1 MQKIGIIGLGYVGLT
16 LSVALAKSGEV
27 QVYGIEKS
35 DETRRKLEQG
45 KAHFFETGLNEALA
59 SVRTS
64 GQLEILSSISELPP
78 VETIIVTVGTPLDQ
92 VTRRF
97 STEALFSVADDLG
110 NHLEGHELVVLRSTV
125 SVGTTDTFAEI
136 LRNRI
141 GKKIDYAFCPE
152 RTVEGYAMMEL
163 RSLPQI
169 VGAVTPRVHARAAS
183 VFSVLTSTVVKVED
197 PKTAELIKLYDNAQR
212 DVWFAYA
219 NEVALV
225 CDELSINAYEVIEKG
240 GLGYSRSNLARP
252 GLVGGP
258 CLSKDPHILVQSLTK
273 LDGKENSSTSPV
285 ITQTARLLNEDL
297 VPRII
302 SRILEFRSI
311 PSKICLMGVA
321 FKGVPITDDLRGS
334 PIWEMLDQLKA
345 RLPFVKLAIHDY
357 YCDPAAFNSYEVSV
371 SKNIKAATDG
381 ADVVCFLNNLAAY
394 ESISIDELAL
404 GISSGGLIYDVWSR
418 FGRARQ
424 LSNEVKYI
432 GLGNLN

>member
-16 LSVALAKSGEV
+16 LSVALAKSGES
-27 QVYGIEKS
+27 QVYGIEQS
-35 DETRRKLEQG
+35 DDIRWKLKRG
-45 KAHFFETGLNEALA
+45 KAHFFENGLNDALA
-59 SVRTS
+59 SVRAS
-64 GQLEILSSISELPP
+64 GQLEILASISELPP

-92 VTRRF
+92 ITKRF
-97 STEALFSVADDLG
+97 NTESLFRVADDLG
-110 NHLEGHELVVLRSTV
+110 NHLEGHELVILRSTV
-125 SVGTTDTFAEI
+125 SVGTTDRFAEI

-152 RTVEGYAMMEL
+152 RTVEGYAMVEL
-163 RSLPQI
+163 TSLPQI
-169 VGAVTPRVHARAAS
+169 IGAVSPRVHARAAS
-183 VFSVLTSTVVKVED
+183 VFSVLTSSVVKVRD

-225 CDELSINAYEVIEKG
+225 CDELSINAYEVIDKG
-240 GLGYSRSNLARP
+240 GLGYSRSNLAHP

-258 CLSKDPHILVQSLTK
+258 CLSKDPHILVQSITK
-273 LDGKENSSTSPV
+273 SDGKENSSASPV

-302 SRILEFRSI
+302 SRILEYRSV
-311 PSKICLMGVA
+311 PSKICLMGAA

-345 RLPFVKLAIHDY
+345 RLPLVKLVIHDY
-357 YCDPAAFNSYEVSV
+357 YCDPAAFNSYDVRV
-371 SKNIKAATDG
+371 SKDIKASTNG

-394 ESISIDELAL
+394 ECVSIDDLAL

-424 LSNEVKYI
+424 LDNAVKYI